1 MPSRSALHR
10 QPAGPTDRPTPAHRL
25 WRRISNNG
33 RQNGQAVV
41 IMAGASFV
49 LILIVGLMIDFG
61 VLIIN
66 QAYLRRAVDSAAIA
80 AATQIREG
88 QDFEKVGRFA
98 VDYIRFNLDKDLTA
112 VERVQVDQCLP
123 GSANTTNRFVFEH
136 TATATQDGPATTATD
151 ATTANLCAGNDQ
163 IPRKQLRVEGTLTV
177 RFFFMQIIGF
187 QSTTLTTNAV
197 SEAASIDLVL
207 VFNTNEL
214 FAQTT
219 NLGCGV
225 NGATGNDRCW
235 NAYFDPDAG
244 AHTDPASGLTY
255 QGCNGTAGSQAAKNP
270 EDGSDKCRPLWDAK
284 QAAKRLV
291 DTMYTGYDRVAVV
304 GYDFQATIYSG
315 LSANLGGRS
324 ATGVDST
331 GVYAAID
338 NLMLRDSASG
348 AQLGGIFS
356 YNPLSILCN
365 SGSNTAI
372 PAGCSNHAPNPNYS
386 TFAGCVGCGVRVAAN
401 ILKNSGRPEA
411 LWVIVF
417 LSDGYVNVA
426 DVPDTYTGAT
436 GLAASGLD
444 IAFQNGF
451 CPGDLGTGVW
461 TKPGCQMP
469 GYDQNND
476 GDYTDTYVDS
486 GFTTRENEVRNP
498 NLRLC
503 GPYHPAA
510 DGGQSLCA
518 PGALWVGDS
527 GIATAASVSP
537 APKSLTV
544 SNGLQPVYIYD
555 TVDYAKDMIDF
566 AALTITCNPGLGT
579 CASNGS
585 WPWPAGS
592 RYNEDEPQIGGNIV
606 IYPIGFGKAIGIP
619 PRIGENVLRYM
630 AAVGDDGDRTTDAC
644 ADQSAP
650 PLTSCGNYY
659 YAPDAGALGPVFED
673 IASKLYTRL
682 TR

>member
-1 MPSRSALHR
+1 MSSRSALER
-10 QPAGPTDRPTPAHRL
+10 VQAGPAGRL
-25 WRRISNNG
+25 WRQLSHDG
-33 RQNGQAVV
+33 RQQGQAVV

-66 QAYLRRAVDSAAIA
+66 QAYLRRAVDAAAIA

-88 QDFEKVGRFA
+88 QNFEKVGRFA
-98 VDYIRFNLDKDLTA
+98 VDYIRFNLDKDLTS
-112 VERVQVDQCLP
+112 VERVQVDQCQP
-123 GSANTTNRFVFEH
+123 GSATTTNRFIFEH
-136 TATATQDGPATTATD
+136 SATASIDGPATTSSD
-151 ATTANLCAGNDQ
+151 AVSNKLCTGNDQ

-187 QSTTLTTNAV
+187 QSTTLTTDAV
-197 SEAASIDLVL
+197 SEAASIDLVV

-219 NLGCGV
+219 DLGCGTS
-225 NGATGNDRCW
+225 AFTGNDRCF

-244 AHTDPASGLTY
+244 THTDPTSGLTY
-255 QGCNGTAGSQAAKNP
+255 TGCNATAGSQFAKSP
-270 EDGSDKCRPLWDAK
+270 EDGTDKCRPLWDAK

-291 DTMYTGYDRVAVV
+291 DTMYAGYDRVAVV
-304 GYDFQATIYSG
+304 GYDFNATIYSG
-315 LSANLGGRS
+315 LTANLGAR
-324 ATGVDST
+324 ATGTTDST
-331 GVYAAID
+331 GAYAAID
-338 NLMLRDSASG
+338 NLTLHDSASG
-348 AQLGGIFS
+348 VQLGGIFN

-372 PAGCSNHAPNPNYS
+372 PAGCTNKAPNPSYS
-386 TFAGCVGCGVRVAAN
+386 TFAGCVGCGIRVAAN
-401 ILKNSGRPEA
+401 ILKASGRPEA

-461 TKPGCQMP
+461 TKPACQMP

-476 GDYTDTYVDS
+476 NDYSDTYTENGIPV
-486 GFTTRENEVRNP
+486 RENEVRNP

-510 DGGQSLCA
+510 DGGQTLCP
-518 PGALWVGDS
+518 PGAMWVGDS
-527 GIATAASVSP
+527 GIVPSASVAT

-544 SNGLQPVYIYD
+544 SNGIQPVYVYD

-566 AALTITCNPGLGT
+566 AALTITCNPGLGN
-579 CASNGS
+579 CAAGGA
-585 WPWPAGS
+585 WPWAATDK
-592 RYNEDEPQIGGNIV
+592 YNNAEPKIGGNIV
-606 IYPIGFGKAIGIP
+606 IYPIGFGTAIGIP

-630 AAVGDDGDRTTDAC
+630 AAVGDDGDRNTDAC

-659 YAPDAGALGPVFED
+659 YAPDAGSLGPVFED

>member
-1 MPSRSALHR
+1 MQFRTAPHRLSTGSA
-10 QPAGPTDRPTPAHRL
+10 GRL
-25 WRRISNNG
+25 WRRLSQDG
-33 RQNGQAVV
+33 RHQGQAVV

-112 VERVQVDQCLP
+112 VERVQVDQCQP
-123 GSANTTNRFVFEH
+123 GSATTTNRYVFEH
-136 TATATQDGPATTATD
+136 TASSAIDGPAVAVSD
-151 ATTANLCAGNDQ
+151 PVSLNLCAGNDQ

-197 SEAASIDLVL
+197 SEAASIDLVV

-219 NLGCGV
+219 DLGCGTSPF
-225 NGATGNDRCW
+225 TGNDLCY

-244 AHTDPASGLTY
+244 THTDPASSQTY
-255 QGCNGTAGSQAAKNP
+255 EGCNGSAGSAAGKNP

-291 DTMYTGYDRVAVV
+291 DTMYAGYDRVAVV
-304 GYDFQATIYSG
+304 GYDFQSTIYSG
-315 LSANLGGRS
+315 LSANLGAR
-324 ATGVDST
+324 ATGSTDSS

-338 NLMLRDSASG
+338 NLTLRDSASG
-348 AQLGGIFS
+348 VQLGGIFS

-365 SGSNTAI
+365 GGSNTAI
-372 PAGCSNHAPNPNYS
+372 PAGCADESPNPNYS
-386 TFAGCVGCGVRVAAN
+386 TFAGCVGCGIRVASN
-401 ILKNSGRPEA
+401 ILKASGRPEA

-426 DVPDTYTGAT
+426 DVPDIYTGAS

-444 IAFQNGF
+444 VAFQNGF
-451 CPGDLGTGVW
+451 CPGDLGTGLW
-461 TKPGCQMP
+461 TKPACQMP
-469 GYDQNND
+469 GFDQNGD
-476 GDYTDTYVDS
+476 GDYTDTYIDN
-486 GFTTRENEVRNP
+486 GFSTRENEVRNP
-498 NLRLC
+498 DLRLC

-510 DGGQSLCA
+510 DGGQSLCP

-527 GIATAASVSP
+527 GIASASSVAP
-537 APKSLTV
+537 APEALPV
-544 SNGLQPVYIYD
+544 SNGLEFVYAYD

-566 AALTITCNPGLGT
+566 AALTITCNAGLGT
-579 CASNGS
+579 CGANGA
-585 WPWPAGS
+585 WPWPAAND
-592 RYNEDEPQIGGNIV
+592 YNDNEPRIGGNIV
-606 IYPIGFGKAIGIP
+606 IYSIGFGRAIGIP

-630 AAVGDDGDRTTDAC
+630 AAVGDDGDRNTDPC

-650 PLTSCGNYY
+650 PLASCGNYY